1 MYKEHKVVLIVL
13 FLVIFVCSLRW
24 KINYAK
30 IADDAITVVSI
41 VLAVYI
47 AVASALLGTPYAEK
61 LKSKDDYIPDKTKL
75 GVLAAYLRIAGC
87 LSVIILLISSLYVL
101 ELDVFSENLTFRFEW
116 VQNIIENSHILI
128 SAISCALFFANI
140 LFMGLILKFLINSL
154 TKSV

>member
-1 MYKEHKVVLIVL
+1 MYKEHKVALIL
-13 FLVIFVCSLRW
+13 LSLVIFVCSLHW
-24 KINYAK
+24 KINYAN
-30 IADDAITVVSI
+30 IADDAITVISI

-101 ELDVFSENLTFRFEW
+101 ELDVFSENLTFRFDW
-116 VQNIIENSHILI
+116 VQSIIENSHIFI